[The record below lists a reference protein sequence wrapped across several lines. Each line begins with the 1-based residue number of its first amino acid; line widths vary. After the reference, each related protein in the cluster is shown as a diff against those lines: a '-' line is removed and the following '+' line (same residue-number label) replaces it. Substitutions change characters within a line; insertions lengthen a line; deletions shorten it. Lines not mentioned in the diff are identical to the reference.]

1 MTSFLNKIIYIWLA
15 VPQAGKHTTG
25 RLPTRR
31 GATATSRRGATATSR
46 RGSGSGGGGSL
57 AKAVAV
63 FDEMR
68 ETLAK

>member
-1 MTSFLNKIIYIWLA
+1 MTSFLNKIICIWLA

-31 GATATSRRGATATSR
+31 GATATSRRG
-46 RGSGSGGGGSL
+46 SGGGGSL

>member
-1 MTSFLNKIIYIWLA
+1 MTSFLNKIICIWLA

-25 RLPTRR
+25 RLPT
-31 GATATSRRGATATSR
+31 RRGATATSR